1 MIKIRL
7 LNVLSCEQVLL
18 HRQAPLLHHTFE
30 LICAI
35 WPEVMTKCIN
45 AYATVETKKD
55 ENYGQIFLDQ
65 QSSTP
70 NSVTCIDLDSDLFKT
85 YLFNSLLKQ

>member
-1 MIKIRL
+1 
-7 LNVLSCEQVLL
+7 
-18 HRQAPLLHHTFE
+18 
-30 LICAI
+30 
-35 WPEVMTKCIN
+35 MTKCIN